1 MIKPTMAGQEETQLY
16 EELRRAIDEFEEGE
30 QRKIVLNRM
39 IKQLRFA
46 KWRKDR
52 MRKVDAYCQKIKPAT
67 LWIILATGA
76 LAPVLLF
83 SMFIWVSL
91 WVE

>member
-1 MIKPTMAGQEETQLY
+1 MTLPVSQEMEEARLY
-16 EELRRAIDEFEEGE
+16 EELRRTIDEFEEGK
-30 QRKIVLNRM
+30 QRQKVLSRM
-39 IKQLRFA
+39 VRQLRFA
-46 KWRKDR
+46 KWHKDR
-52 MRKVDAYCQKIKPAT
+52 MRKVDAYCQRIKPAT

-83 SMFIWVSL
+83 SVFIWVSL

>member
-1 MIKPTMAGQEETQLY
+1 MITPTVAGQEEAQLY
-16 EELRRAIDEFEEGE
+16 EELRHVIDEFEEGE
-30 QRKIVLNRM
+30 QRQIVLNRM

-76 LAPVLLF
+76 LTPVLLF
-83 SMFIWVSL
+83 SVFIWVSL

>member
-1 MIKPTMAGQEETQLY
+1 MITPTAAGQEEAQLY
-16 EELRRAIDEFEEGE
+16 EELRRTIDEFEEGE
-30 QRKIVLNRM
+30 QRQIVLNRM
-39 IKQLRFA
+39 IKRLRFA

-52 MRKVDAYCQKIKPAT
+52 MRKVDAYCQRIKPAT

>member
-1 MIKPTMAGQEETQLY
+1 MITPTVAGREEAQLY
-16 EELRRAIDEFEEGE
+16 EELRSAIEEYEEGE
-30 QRKIVLNRM
+30 QRQIVLSRM
-39 IKQLRFA
+39 IRQLRFA

-52 MRKVDAYCQKIKPAT
+52 MRKVDAYCQRIKPAT

-76 LAPVLLF
+76 LVPVMLF
-83 SMFIWVSL
+83 SLFIWVSL

>member
-1 MIKPTMAGQEETQLY
+1 MTTSTGTVQEEGRLY
-16 EELRRAIDEFEEGE
+16 DELRRALEEVEEGE
-30 QRKIVLNRM
+30 QRQKVLNRM
-39 IKQLRFA
+39 IRQLRFA

-52 MRKVDAYCQKIKPAT
+52 MRRVDAYCQRIKPAT

-76 LAPVLLF
+76 LTPVLLF

>member
-1 MIKPTMAGQEETQLY
+1 MITLTAAGQEEAQLY

-30 QRKIVLNRM
+30 QRQIVLNRM
-39 IKQLRFA
+39 IRQLRFA

-52 MRKVDAYCQKIKPAT
+52 MRKVDAYCQRIKPAT

-76 LAPVLLF
+76 LTPVLLF

>member
-1 MIKPTMAGQEETQLY
+1 MTLPVPQEMEEARLY
-16 EELRRAIDEFEEGE
+16 EELQRAIEDVEESE
-30 QRKIVLNRM
+30 ERKIVLNRM

-52 MRKVDAYCQKIKPAT
+52 MRKVDNYCQKIKPAT

-76 LAPVLLF
+76 LVPVLLF
-83 SMFIWVSL
+83 TMFIWVSL

>member
-1 MIKPTMAGQEETQLY
+1 MTLPVSQELEEARLY
-16 EELRRAIDEFEEGE
+16 EELRRTIDEFEEGE
-30 QRKIVLNRM
+30 QRQKVLSRM
-39 IKQLRFA
+39 VRQLRFA

-52 MRKVDAYCQKIKPAT
+52 MRKVDAYCQRIKPAT

>member
-1 MIKPTMAGQEETQLY
+1 MITPTVAGQEEAQLY
-16 EELRRAIDEFEEGE
+16 EELRCGIDEFEEGE
-30 QRKIVLNRM
+30 QRQIVLNRM
-39 IKQLRFA
+39 IRQLRFA

-52 MRKVDAYCQKIKPAT
+52 MRKVEAYCHKIKPAT

>member
-1 MIKPTMAGQEETQLY
+1 MSTPTVAGQEEAQLY

-30 QRKIVLNRM
+30 QRQIVLSRM
-39 IKQLRFA
+39 VRQLRFA

-52 MRKVDAYCQKIKPAT
+52 MRKVDTYCQRIKPAT

>member
-1 MIKPTMAGQEETQLY
+1 MSTPTVAGQEEAQLY
-16 EELRRAIDEFEEGE
+16 EELQRAIEDVEEGE
-30 QRKIVLNRM
+30 QRQIVLNRM
-39 IKQLRFA
+39 IRQLRFA

-52 MRKVDAYCQKIKPAT
+52 MRKVDAYCQRIKPAT

>member
-1 MIKPTMAGQEETQLY
+1 MTTPKATGQEEAQLY
-16 EELRRAIDEFEEGE
+16 EELLRAIDEFEEGE
-30 QRKIVLNRM
+30 QRQIVLSRM
-39 IKQLRFA
+39 VRQLRFA

-52 MRKVDAYCQKIKPAT
+52 MRKVDTYCQRIKPAT

-83 SMFIWVSL
+83 SVFIWVSL

>member
-1 MIKPTMAGQEETQLY
+1 MTLPVSQEMEEARLY
-16 EELRRAIDEFEEGE
+16 EELRRKIDEFEEGE
-30 QRKIVLNRM
+30 QRQKVLSRM
-39 IKQLRFA
+39 VRQLRFA

-52 MRKVDAYCQKIKPAT
+52 MRKVDAYCQRIKPAT
-67 LWIILATGA
+67 LWVILATGA

-83 SMFIWVSL
+83 SVFIWVSL

>member
-1 MIKPTMAGQEETQLY
+1 MITPTVAGQEEAQLY
-16 EELRRAIDEFEEGE
+16 EELQRAIEDVEEGE
-30 QRKIVLNRM
+30 QRQIVLSRM
-39 IKQLRFA
+39 VRQLRFA

-52 MRKVDAYCQKIKPAT
+52 MRKIDAYCQKIKPAT

>member
-1 MIKPTMAGQEETQLY
+1 MITPTVAGQEEAQLY
-16 EELRRAIDEFEEGE
+16 EELRHAIDEFEEGE
-30 QRKIVLNRM
+30 QRQIVLSRM
-39 IKQLRFA
+39 IRRLRFA
-46 KWRKDR
+46 KWRKDL
-52 MRKVDAYCQKIKPAT
+52 MRKIDTYCQRIKPAT
-67 LWIILATGA
+67 LWMILATGA

>member
-1 MIKPTMAGQEETQLY
+1 MITLTAAGQEEAQLY
-16 EELRRAIDEFEEGE
+16 EELRRAIEDVEEGE
-30 QRKIVLNRM
+30 QRQIVLNRM
-39 IKQLRFA
+39 IRQLRFA

-52 MRKVDAYCQKIKPAT
+52 MHKVDAYCQRIKPAT

-83 SMFIWVSL
+83 SMFIWV
-91 WVE
+91 

>member
-1 MIKPTMAGQEETQLY
+1 MTLPVSQELEEARLY

-30 QRKIVLNRM
+30 QRQKVLSRM
-39 IKQLRFA
+39 VRQLRFA

-52 MRKVDAYCQKIKPAT
+52 MRKVDAYCQRIKPAT
-67 LWIILATGA
+67 LWVILATGA

-83 SMFIWVSL
+83 SVFIWVSL

>member
-1 MIKPTMAGQEETQLY
+1 MNTPIVAGQEEAQLY
-16 EELRRAIDEFEEGE
+16 EELRSAIEEFEEGE
-30 QRKIVLNRM
+30 QRQIVLNRM
-39 IKQLRFA
+39 IRQLRFA

-52 MRKVDAYCQKIKPAT
+52 MRKVDAYCQRIKPAT

-76 LAPVLLF
+76 LVPVMLF
-83 SMFIWVSL
+83 SLFIWVSL

>member
-1 MIKPTMAGQEETQLY
+1 MITPTVAGQEEAKLY
-16 EELRRAIDEFEEGE
+16 EELRRSIEDVEEGE
-30 QRKIVLNRM
+30 QRQIVLNRM
-39 IKQLRFA
+39 IRQLRFA

-52 MRKVDAYCQKIKPAT
+52 MRKVDAYCQRIKPAT
-67 LWIILATGA
+67 ILATGA

>member
-1 MIKPTMAGQEETQLY
+1 MTTPTVVGQEEAQLY
-16 EELRRAIDEFEEGE
+16 EELQRAIDEFEEGE
-30 QRKIVLNRM
+30 QRQIVLSRM
-39 IKQLRFA
+39 IRRLRFA
-46 KWRKDR
+46 KWRKDL
-52 MRKVDAYCQKIKPAT
+52 MRKIDTYCQRIKPAT

>member
-1 MIKPTMAGQEETQLY
+1 MGTPTVAGQEEAQLY
-16 EELRRAIDEFEEGE
+16 EELRREIEDVEEGE
-30 QRKIVLNRM
+30 QREIVLNRM

-52 MRKVDAYCQKIKPAT
+52 MSKVDAYCQKIKPAT

>member
-1 MIKPTMAGQEETQLY
+1 MATPTVAGPEEDQLY
-16 EELRRAIDEFEEGE
+16 DELRRAIEEFEEGE
-30 QRKIVLNRM
+30 QRQTVLNRM
-39 IKQLRFA
+39 IRQLRFA
-46 KWRKDR
+46 KWHKDR
-52 MRKVDAYCQKIKPAT
+52 MRKVDAYCQRIKPAT

-83 SMFIWVSL
+83 TMFIWVSL

>member
-1 MIKPTMAGQEETQLY
+1 MITPTAAGQEETQLY
-16 EELRRAIDEFEEGE
+16 EELRREIEDVEEGE

-52 MRKVDAYCQKIKPAT
+52 MRKVDTYCQRIKPAT

-83 SMFIWVSL
+83 SVFIWVSL

>member
-1 MIKPTMAGQEETQLY
+1 MITPTVAGQEEVPLY

-39 IKQLRFA
+39 IRRLRFA

-52 MRKVDAYCQKIKPAT
+52 MRKVDAYCQRIKPAS

>member
-1 MIKPTMAGQEETQLY
+1 MITPTVTGQEETQLY

-30 QRKIVLNRM
+30 QRQIVLNRM
-39 IKQLRFA
+39 IRQLRFA

-67 LWIILATGA
+67 LWIILTTGA
-76 LAPVLLF
+76 LVPVLLF
-83 SMFIWVSL
+83 TMFIWVSL

>member
-1 MIKPTMAGQEETQLY
+1 MTLPVSQELEEARLY
-16 EELRRAIDEFEEGE
+16 EELRRTIDEFEEGE
-30 QRKIVLNRM
+30 QRQKVLSRM
-39 IKQLRFA
+39 VRQLRFA

-52 MRKVDAYCQKIKPAT
+52 MRKVDAYCQRIKPAT
-67 LWIILATGA
+67 LWVILATGA

>member
-1 MIKPTMAGQEETQLY
+1 MTLPVSQEMEEARLY
-16 EELRRAIDEFEEGE
+16 EELRRAIEEFEEGE
-30 QRKIVLNRM
+30 QRQIVLNRM
-39 IKQLRFA
+39 IRRLRFA

-52 MRKVDAYCQKIKPAT
+52 MRKVDAYSQRIKPAT

-76 LAPVLLF
+76 IAPVLLF

>member
-1 MIKPTMAGQEETQLY
+1 MITPTVAEQEETQLY
-16 EELRRAIDEFEEGE
+16 EELRRSIDKFEEGE
-30 QRKIVLNRM
+30 QRQIVLNRM
-39 IKQLRFA
+39 IKQLRLA

-52 MRKVDAYCQKIKPAT
+52 MRKIDAYCQRIKPAT

>member
-1 MIKPTMAGQEETQLY
+1 MITPTVAGQEEAQLY
-16 EELRRAIDEFEEGE
+16 EELQRAIEDVEEGE
-30 QRKIVLNRM
+30 QRQIVLNRM

-52 MRKVDAYCQKIKPAT
+52 MRKVDAYCQRIKPAS

>member
-1 MIKPTMAGQEETQLY
+1 MTTPTVVGQEEAQLY
-16 EELRRAIDEFEEGE
+16 EELQRAIEDVEEGE
-30 QRKIVLNRM
+30 QRQIVLSRM
-39 IKQLRFA
+39 VRQLRFA

-52 MRKVDAYCQKIKPAT
+52 MRKIDAYCQKIKPAT

>member
-1 MIKPTMAGQEETQLY
+1 MITPTVAGLEEAQLY
-16 EELRRAIDEFEEGE
+16 EELRRAIEEFEEGE
-30 QRKIVLNRM
+30 QRQIILNRM

-46 KWRKDR
+46 NWRKDR
-52 MRKVDAYCQKIKPAT
+52 MRKIDAYCQRIKPAT

>member
-1 MIKPTMAGQEETQLY
+1 MATPTVTGREEAQLY
-16 EELRRAIDEFEEGE
+16 EELRRAIEEFEEGE
-30 QRKIVLNRM
+30 QRQIILNRM

-46 KWRKDR
+46 NWRKDR
-52 MRKVDAYCQKIKPAT
+52 MRKIDAYCQRIKPAT